1 MRPTDKERNYLSK
14 KEIIE
19 KLRESTGLTKV
30 ALNKVFNDTVAI
42 MSDALADGT
51 SVRIDKIGNFVFVED
66 KDIKTKDP
74 YDAKNKAAVE
84 FEISPT
90 LYRHINYPP
99 TVEKRQNRL
108 NTTSENEE

>member
-1 MRPTDKERNYLSK
+1 MRPTDKERNFLSK

-30 ALNKVFNDTVAI
+30 ALNEVFNNTVDI
-42 MSDALADGT
+42 ISDALADGT

-74 YDAKNKAAVE
+74 NDAKNMAAVE

-90 LYRHINYPP
+90 LHRHINYPP
-99 TVEKRQNRL
+99 TVEKRLNRL